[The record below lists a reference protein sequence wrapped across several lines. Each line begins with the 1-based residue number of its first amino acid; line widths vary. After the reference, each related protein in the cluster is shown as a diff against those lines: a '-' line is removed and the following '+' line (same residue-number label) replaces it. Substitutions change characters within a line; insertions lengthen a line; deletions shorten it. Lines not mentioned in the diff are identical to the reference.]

1 MPSFDIVSEVDSVEI
16 KNAVDNSKRELDTR
30 FDFRNVESSIELN
43 KEIVKITSESE
54 FQVDQIVAI
63 LRNNLA
69 KRGVDANALER
80 KAVTFSGKT
89 ASQNIEFKQGVEGTN
104 AKKLVKAIKDAKL
117 KVQVSIQGDKLRVTG
132 KKRDDLQATMAL
144 VREQELGQPFQF
156 DNFRD

>member
-132 KKRDDLQATMAL
+132 KKRDNLQATMAL

>member
-63 LRNNLA
+63 LRSNLA

-80 KAVTFSGKT
+80 KTVTFSGKT
-89 ASQNIEFKQGVEGTN
+89 ASQNIEFKQGVETTN

-117 KVQVSIQGDKLRVTG
+117 KVQVTIQGDKLRVTG
-132 KKRDDLQATMAL
+132 KKRDDLQATMSL

>member
-63 LRNNLA
+63 LRSNLA

-80 KAVTFSGKT
+80 KTVTFSGKT
-89 ASQNIEFKQGVEGTN
+89 ASQNIEFKQGVETSN
-104 AKKLVKAIKDAKL
+104 AKKLVKTIKDAKL
-117 KVQVSIQGDKLRVTG
+117 KVQVSIQGEKLRVTG
-132 KKRDDLQATMAL
+132 KKRDDLQATMSL
-144 VREQELGQPFQF
+144 VREQDLGQPFQF